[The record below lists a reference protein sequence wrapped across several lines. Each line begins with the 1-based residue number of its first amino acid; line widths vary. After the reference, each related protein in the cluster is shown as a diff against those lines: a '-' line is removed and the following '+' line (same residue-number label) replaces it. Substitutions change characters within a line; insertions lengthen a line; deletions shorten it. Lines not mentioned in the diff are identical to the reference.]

1 MNQLEELYKELQDI
15 NKKEQ
20 FAELL
25 EDLPP
30 NLNDPSLLS
39 TRINEILELMGK
51 RYLELETQIKQAET
65 GKELL
70 AKAKAE
76 KALLYSKQIRDLNI
90 EKELRAAQAKLT
102 RADSKIAMLN
112 SEISKIK
119 KNLIEVETKIE
130 KLKNLPPKPVSRANL
145 ATDLARELEFAKNL
159 KLKLNLVLCMLKQT
173 GISFEE
179 VFEEEDLLET
189 VLEAENESAIF
200 EQLIENQKVIEAL
213 EARLHNKMLR
223 DE

>member
-112 SEISKIK
+112 SEILKIK

-189 VLEAENESAIF
+189 VFFFIF
-200 EQLIENQKVIEAL
+200 YP
-213 EARLHNKMLR
+213 RLRSSRFFFEKQELLQAMMTR
-223 DE
+223 V